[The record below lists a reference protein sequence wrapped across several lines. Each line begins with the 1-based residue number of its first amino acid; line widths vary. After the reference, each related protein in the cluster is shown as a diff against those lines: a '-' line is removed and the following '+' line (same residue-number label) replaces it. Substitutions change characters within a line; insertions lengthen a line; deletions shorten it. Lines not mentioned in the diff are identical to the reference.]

1 MEGWYCAV
9 TDYIADDGL
18 TANKH
23 VTWEWLDTFSWNL
36 VGCTTRGY
44 SKLIIVNLLQSA
56 NCDGCSNFW
65 CERMIICDHFPWF
78 LVTDDITA
86 YAESTVIL
94 WTKYQWPCEL
104 LDTKSIRYGVKNTS
118 ANSVYSAQNTLN
130 LFYSC
135 INVITKRYFIF
146 CYHLSIQFFSSY
158 LLKEFFWK

>member
-36 VGCTTRGY
+36 VGHTTRGY

-56 NCDGCSNFW
+56 NFW
-65 CERMIICDHFPWF
+65 CGRMIICDVIFHDSLW
-78 LVTDDITA
+78 LMTYTA
-86 YAESTVIL
+86 YTESTVIL
-94 WTKYQWPCEL
+94 WTTCAAKYQWPCEL
-104 LDTKSIRYGVKNTS
+104 LDTTSIRYGVKNTS